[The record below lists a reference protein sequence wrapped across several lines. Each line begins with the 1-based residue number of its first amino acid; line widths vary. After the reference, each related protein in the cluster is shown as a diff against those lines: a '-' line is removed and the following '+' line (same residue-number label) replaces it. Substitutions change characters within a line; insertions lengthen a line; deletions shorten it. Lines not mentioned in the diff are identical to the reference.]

1 MIMLTRP
8 RTLFCSLLAVVLLHS
23 PPVVANVKYPDLKLL
38 SENSYIWDDSL
49 SEALNIARM
58 AEPAGVGNGMM
69 DYSDGTK
76 ATTGRI
82 GAGARFFD
90 GALGLASQGL
100 FGVFAMESLSGGVNR
115 LLDWKPSLVNVVPSH
130 EVFDGKELSFLKVRN
145 IVSAKIIDALKTDFP
160 DIDIGL
166 VLTNKN
172 AELVNAT
179 VVIKGSICKDNMN
192 FFSINKKHKG
202 YVDFNYKK
210 FYVDGPDLAEKHCAL
225 AVKIEA
231 SRLYNDSVVIVSE
244 IISGHY
250 FNQTLVDHFDG
261 YVIVPDYFEM
271 RASDSAKGIV
281 IKTDYAFVSKAGKQL
296 LFQKPMSSSEQ

>member
-1 MIMLTRP
+1 MIKLTNLRV
-8 RTLFCSLLAVVLLHS
+8 LFRSFLAVVLLYTT
-23 PPVVANVKYPDLKLL
+23 PVAATVKYPDLKLM
-38 SENSYIWDDSL
+38 SENAYLWDGSL

-58 AEPAGVGNGMM
+58 AEPAGVGNGMR

-76 ATTGRI
+76 VTTGRI
-82 GAGARFFD
+82 GAGERIFD

-115 LLDWKPSLVNVVPSH
+115 LLDWKPSLVNIVPSD

-145 IVSAKIIDALKTDFP
+145 SVSAKIIEALKTDFP
-160 DIDIGL
+160 DIDVGL

-172 AELVNAT
+172 ADLVNAT
-179 VVIKGSICKDNMN
+179 VIIKGTVCKDNMN
-192 FFSINKKHKG
+192 FFSTKKNHKG

-210 FYVDGPDLAEKHCAL
+210 FYIDGPDMSEKHCAMS
-225 AVKIEA
+225 VKIEA
-231 SRLYNDSVVIVSE
+231 ARLFNESVVIVSE

-250 FNQTLVDHFDG
+250 FNQTMVDHFDG

-271 RASDSAKGIV
+271 RASDSAKGIA
-281 IKTDYAFVSKAGKQL
+281 ITTEYAFVSKAGKQL
-296 LFQKPMSSSEQ
+296 LFEKPTGSSE